1 MIRTALRIPLRTCAA
16 LAVAGIAL
24 VASALT
30 AGAHVEVAPEEA
42 VAGTTTT
49 LTFSFRHGK
58 DGTATTALSVQVPV
72 GASIVEVPAKEGWS
86 STLEDRGRVV
96 TWSGGSAPD
105 GTEATFAVVVRLPD
119 TAGEVLFP
127 TIQTTEAGELAWI
140 SQDEGEGEDVQPAPR
155 LVLTPSQASSTSTS
169 LADPSTTTRAMRD
182 LPRTNLEAE
191 ERDGDGSPAPW
202 LIGSGA
208 LALVSIAIGGT
219 ILKRRS
225 S

>member
-1 MIRTALRIPLRTCAA
+1 MLRRLLLAPVVAVVALLVTASP
-16 LAVAGIAL
+16 
-24 VASALT
+24 
-30 AGAHVEVAPEEA
+30 AGAHVELDPAEA
-42 VAGTTTT
+42 AAGSTLT
-49 LTFSFRHGK
+49 LTFSFHHGK
-58 DGTATTALSVQVPV
+58 DGTATTALEVLLPEGAELVDLPAVP
-72 GASIVEVPAKEGWS
+72 GWTATSDPAAG
-86 STLEDRGRVV
+86 TI
-96 TWSGGSAPD
+96 TWSGGSVAD
-105 GTEATFAVVVRLPD
+105 GTEAAFPAVVTLP
-119 TAGEVLFP
+119 TQPGEVLFK
-127 TIQTTEAGELAWI
+127 TVQTTEAGELAWI

-155 LVLTPSQASSTSTS
+155 LVLTPGQASSTTS
-169 LADPSTTTRAMRD
+169 ADPSTTTRATRD